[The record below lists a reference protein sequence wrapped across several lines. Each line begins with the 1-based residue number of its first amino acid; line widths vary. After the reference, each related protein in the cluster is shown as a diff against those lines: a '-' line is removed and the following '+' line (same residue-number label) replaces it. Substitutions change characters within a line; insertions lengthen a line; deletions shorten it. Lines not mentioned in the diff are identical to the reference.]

1 MVLSEA
7 LSLVMVSVAVALLPG
22 ISRIVRL
29 PAVVMEILLGVI
41 LGKSILQLEFSGDWL
56 SFLAEL
62 GFLML
67 MFQAGME
74 IDFSMLRKQSKGQFF
89 FHLVLFLATFGLS
102 LLAAQLLGQGFFM
115 ALILS
120 TTSLGLVMPT
130 LKETGLSKSQM
141 GQSVIIAA
149 TLADFLTLLGIT
161 FYVMWHEFG
170 LGWRFLGP
178 IVLLLGFG
186 ILLKIG
192 RLWAWWHPE
201 RTLRLLAAENSQE
214 MGVRLSLALLFLL
227 VAVSEL
233 VHIEPVLG
241 AFLGGTILSIIFRDK
256 IHLETKLSG
265 IGFGFL
271 IPLFFIDVGMNFNLT
286 NVVSPSQLLFTLKIL
301 ALAILVK
308 LLPGFLFIFNGI
320 AFRKAFNVGI
330 LLSSRLSLIIVA
342 ASIGLEFGFITV
354 KYKDAIVLLAVL
366 TCLLSPT
373 LFRIFNRLDD
383 RSKPD
388 SSEEKKTPK
397 WITAGWMRGRPG
409 RK

>member
-7 LSLVMVSVAVALLPG
+7 LSLVLVSVAVALLPG

-29 PAVVMEILLGVI
+29 PAVVMEILFGVV
-41 LGKSILQLEFSGDWL
+41 LGKSLLNLEFSGDWL

-62 GFLML
+62 GFLLL

-89 FHLVLFLATFGLS
+89 FHLGLFLATFGLS
-102 LLAAQLLGQGFFM
+102 YLAAKLLGQGIFM

-130 LKETGLSKSQM
+130 LRETGLSKTPL
-141 GQSVIIAA
+141 GQSMIIAA

-161 FYVMWHEFG
+161 FYVMWFEYG
-170 LGWRFLGP
+170 IGWRFLGP
-178 IVLLLGFG
+178 IPLFIGFG
-186 ILLKIG
+186 LLLKIG

-201 RTLRLLAAENSQE
+201 KASRLLAADNSQE
-214 MGVRLSLALLFLL
+214 VGVRLALALLFLL
-227 VAVSEL
+227 VAISEL

-241 AFLGGTILSIIFRDK
+241 AFLGGAMLSVIFREK

-271 IPLFFIDVGMNFNLT
+271 IPLFFINVGMNFDLT
-286 NVVSPSQLLFTLKIL
+286 NVVSPSQLLFTLKL
-301 ALAILVK
+301 LGMAILVK
-308 LLPGFLFIFNGI
+308 LLPSFLFTLNRVP
-320 AFRKAFNVGI
+320 FRKSFNMGI

-342 ASIGLEFGFITV
+342 ASLGLEFGFITV
-354 KYKDAIVLLAVL
+354 NYKDAIVLLAVL
-366 TCLLSPT
+366 TCLLAPS
-373 LFRIFNRLDD
+373 LFKVLNRFDEK
-383 RSKPD
+383 SKPGD
-388 SSEEKKTPK
+388 SRENKSGKR
-397 WITAGWMRGRPG
+397 ITAGWMRGR
-409 RK
+409 